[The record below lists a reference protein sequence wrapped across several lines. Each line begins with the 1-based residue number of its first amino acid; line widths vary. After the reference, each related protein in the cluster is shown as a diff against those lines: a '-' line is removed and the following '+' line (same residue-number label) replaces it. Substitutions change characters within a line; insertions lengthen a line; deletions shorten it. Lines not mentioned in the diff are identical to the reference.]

1 MGSFDI
7 RFFTSAF
14 NKSNDV
20 NSTDTTNEKEYV
32 TSTFGTE
39 APKEVSSE
47 ALLEEGI
54 DTNEVFGASFSKP
67 VESNSPVY
75 SDEDLAFMFE
85 EAGVSQTEAK
95 VAESTLT
102 AINVM
107 EEAGF
112 NLAELDEIFEDE
124 PEVVAQTLTAF
135 NNGSATRISNGG
147 QTYSSI
153 IESLPKDAP
162 EGFFDAFMYAINNK
176 EV

>member
-20 NSTDTTNEKEYV
+20 NSTDNTNEKEYV

-39 APKEVSSE
+39 APTEVPSE
-47 ALLEEGI
+47 DLLEKGI

-67 VESNSPVY
+67 VESNSPVF
-75 SDEDLAFMFE
+75 SDEELDSMFDLAN
-85 EAGVSQTEAK
+85 VPQTEAEY
-95 VAESTLT
+95 AAATPN
-102 AINVM
+102 AINAM
-107 EEAGF
+107 EEAGLD
-112 NLAELDEIFEDE
+112 LASLDEIFPEE
-124 PEVVAQTLTAF
+124 PEVVAQTLSAF

>member
-7 RFFTSAF
+7 RLFTSAF

-20 NSTDTTNEKEYV
+20 NSTDNTNEKEYV

-39 APKEVSSE
+39 APKEVPSE

-67 VESNSPVY
+67 VESNSPVF
-75 SDEDLAFMFE
+75 SDEELDSMFDLAN
-85 EAGVSQTEAK
+85 VPQTEAEY
-95 VAESTLT
+95 AAATPN
-102 AINVM
+102 AINAM
-107 EEAGF
+107 EEAGLD
-112 NLAELDEIFEDE
+112 LASLDEIFPEE
-124 PEVVAQTLTAF
+124 PEVVAQTLSAF

>member
-54 DTNEVFGASFSKP
+54 DTNDVFGASFSKS
-67 VESNSPVY
+67 VASNSPVF
-75 SDEDLAFMFE
+75 SDEELDSMFDLAN
-85 EAGVSQTEAK
+85 VPHTEAEF
-95 VAESTLT
+95 AASTPD
-102 AINVM
+102 AINAM

-112 NLAELDEIFEDE
+112 NLAELDEIFPEE
-124 PEVVAQTLTAF
+124 PEVVAQTLSAF